1 MEATAKT
8 TGRDDGLV
16 FLTTKDVIEKT
27 GLANTTLQRRRA
39 SDPTFPKPVVLNRS
53 GKQVRCIRWVRHEI
67 EEWMESQ
74 LDDRES

>member
-8 TGRDDGLV
+8 TGHDEGLV

-53 GKQVRCIRWVRHEI
+53 GNQVRCIRWVKHEI
-67 EEWMESQ
+67 EAWMESQ